1 MKITINKKG
10 ILPCYLPYIRDYKT
24 RVNVFYGGAGSGKSY
39 FVMQKII
46 LKALDSQRK
55 VLIVRKVGAT
65 LKESVWSLTLELIH
79 TGGLAPTVKQ
89 INKSDL
95 TIEFLNGSVLLFKGL
110 DDNA

>member
-10 ILPCYLPYIRDYKT
+10 ILPCYLPYIRDYET

-55 VLIVRKVGAT
+55 VLNVRKVEAT
-65 LKESVWSLTLELIH
+65 IKESV
-79 TGGLAPTVKQ
+79 
-89 INKSDL
+89 
-95 TIEFLNGSVLLFKGL
+95 
-110 DDNA
+110 